1 MRPIAAKLL
10 VIAPLL
16 VAGAFPAAGAAS
28 SVRVEA
34 EGGKGSFITNLAYD
48 AAPGEANRVV
58 LLGTLASLR
67 VEDAGA
73 SIGAG
78 AGCTLESE
86 HVAVCHIPQADSHNA
101 VIRTGDGDDE
111 VTSPFRG
118 ALELGPGNDTGRL
131 DADGTIG
138 GGGGRDVLVGGPG
151 EQSFRDG
158 DDPAAPDA
166 DSIAGGGGDDAVSYA
181 GRGQAVSVDLRTQ
194 GPSGQVGEGDTLVG
208 IESAVGGSGDDVLRA
223 GSRSAA
229 LVGNAGDDQ
238 LIGGPVRDAL
248 LGGPGRDRLSGGA
261 GNDRLEGDG
270 NVLDDLSH
278 PGDRRY
284 LSGVAPADHALD
296 RIDCGPGRDH
306 VLELLADRIARNC
319 ESFNF
324 LDQVGDGHPRGI
336 TLRSSV
342 ILSFRFDCGGRCFW
356 QLEAR
361 VTEGSRGGMLLG
373 STRREAR
380 AGDPQRASALLRL
393 SRAGRAFVRGRG
405 CVEARV
411 RVRGV
416 ELTDESGRTGAWFAY
431 RYVLCRPRAAAP
443 RKSDDGPE
451 TGPAAEPRES

>member
-16 VAGAFPAAGAAS
+16 VAGAFPAAAGAS

-34 EGGKGSFITNLAYD
+34 EGGKSSSYITNLIYD
-48 AAPGEANRVV
+48 ATPGEANRVV
-58 LLGTLASLR
+58 LTGTLASLR

-86 HVAVCHIPQADSHNA
+86 HVAVCHIPQADNHNA
-101 VIRTGDGDDE
+101 IVRTGDGDDE

-131 DADGTIG
+131 DAAGTIDG

-158 DDPAAPDA
+158 DDPAGPDA
-166 DSIAGGGGDDAVSYA
+166 DSIDGGGGADAVSYA
-181 GRGQAVSVDLRTQ
+181 GRHQAVSVDLRTQ

-208 IESAVGGSGDDVLRA
+208 IESVIGGSGDDVLRA

-229 LVGNAGDDQ
+229 LVGNAGDDR
-238 LIGGPVRDAL
+238 LIGGPGGDAL
-248 LGGPGRDRLSGGA
+248 LGGPGRDGLSGGA

-270 NVLDDLSH
+270 DVLDDLNY
-278 PGDRRY
+278 PGERRS
-284 LSGVAPADHALD
+284 LSGLAPADHALD

-306 VLELLADRIARNC
+306 VVELLADRIARNC

-342 ILSFRFDCGGRCFW
+342 ILSFRFDCLGRCFW

-361 VTEGSRGGMLLG
+361 VIGGSHGGMLLG

-380 AGDPQRASALLRL
+380 AGDPELASAFLRL
-393 SRAGRAFVRGRG
+393 SRAGRALVRRRG

-416 ELTDESGRTGAWFAY
+416 DLTDESGRTGAWFWY
-431 RYVLCRPRAAAP
+431 RYELCRPRAAGQSLARP
-443 RKSDDGPE
+443 S
-451 TGPAAEPRES
+451 PAR

>member
-1 MRPIAAKLL
+1 
-10 VIAPLL
+10 
-16 VAGAFPAAGAAS
+16 
-28 SVRVEA
+28 
-34 EGGKGSFITNLAYD
+34 
-48 AAPGEANRVV
+48 V
-58 LLGTLASLR
+58 LTGTLATLR

-73 SIGAG
+73 SIRAG

-101 VIRTGDGDDE
+101 IVRTGDGDDE

-118 ALELGPGNDTGRL
+118 ALELGLGNDTGRL
-131 DADGTIG
+131 DAAGTIDG

-158 DDPAAPDA
+158 DDPGAPDG
-166 DSIAGGGGDDAVSYA
+166 DSIDGGGGADAVSYA
-181 GRGQAVSVDLRTQ
+181 GRHHAVSVDLRTQ

-208 IESAVGGSGDDVLRA
+208 IESVIGGSGDDVLRA

-229 LVGNAGDDQ
+229 LVGNAGDDR
-238 LIGGPVRDAL
+238 LIGGPGADAL
-248 LGGPGRDRLSGGA
+248 LGGPGRDGLSGGS

-270 NVLDDLSH
+270 NVLAELNH
-278 PGDRRY
+278 PGERRY

-306 VLELLADRIARNC
+306 VVELLADRIARNC

-336 TLRSSV
+336 TVRSSV
-342 ILSFRFDCGGRCFW
+342 ILSFRFDCLGRCFW

-361 VTEGSRGGMLLG
+361 VIGGAQGGMLLG

-380 AGDPQRASALLRL
+380 SGDPELASAFLRL
-393 SRAGRAFVRGRG
+393 SRPGRALVRRRG

-416 ELTDESGRTGAWFAY
+416 DLTDESGRTGPWFWY
-431 RYVLCRPRAAAP
+431 RYEFCWPRAAGRSANTA
-443 RKSDDGPE
+443 G
-451 TGPAAEPRES
+451 